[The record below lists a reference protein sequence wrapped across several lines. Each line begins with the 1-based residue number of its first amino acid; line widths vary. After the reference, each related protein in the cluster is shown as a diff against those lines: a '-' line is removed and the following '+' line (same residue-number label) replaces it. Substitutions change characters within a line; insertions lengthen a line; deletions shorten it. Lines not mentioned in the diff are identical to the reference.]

1 MQFSEKYLSSK
12 ICQKMIDFPVCKI
25 NLGLNIIQKRPDG
38 FHNIETVFYPVK
50 WTDALEIIEGGDLSF
65 ELFITGLKVEGN
77 VEENIIFK
85 AYKLLSENHKLPNLK
100 VYLHKVLP
108 MGAGLGGGS
117 SDAAFFLKLANKQL
131 KLNLST
137 KKLTEM
143 ARKLGSD
150 CAFFIENTP
159 VFARGKGDEFEAIN
173 VDLSQY
179 HILVVYPG
187 INSNTKEAYEGVVPV
202 QPSRSVKDIVTKE
215 PIEKWKDLLVN
226 DFEKS
231 IFKKYPEIEKLK
243 SDLYKSG
250 ATYASLSGSGSA
262 VFGIFKEKPEI
273 SFPENY
279 SSYLQKS
286 Q

>member
-1 MQFSEKYLSSK
+1 MKYIYQAK
-12 ICQKMIDFPVCKI
+12 ICQKMIDFPNCKI
-25 NLGLNIIQKRPDG
+25 NLGLNITQKRHDG
-38 FHNIETVFYPVK
+38 FHNIETVFYPVN
-50 WTDALEIIEGGDLSF
+50 WSDSIEIIEGGSQSF
-65 ELFITGLKVEGN
+65 ELFISGLKVEGN
-77 VEENIIFK
+77 TSENIIYKAFK
-85 AYKLLSENHKLPNLK
+85 LISEDHKLPNLK

-117 SDAAFFLKLANKQL
+117 SDAAFFMKLANKQI

-137 KKLTEM
+137 EKLTEI

-159 VFARGKGDEFEAIN
+159 VFAKGKGDEFEVVN

-179 HILVVYPG
+179 YILLVYPG
-187 INSNTKEAYEGVVPV
+187 VHSNTKEAYEGCIPT
-202 QPSRSVKDIVTKE
+202 QPSRSVKDIVSKE
-215 PIEKWKDLLVN
+215 PIEKWKDLLMN

-243 SDLYKSG
+243 NDLYKNG
-250 ATYASLSGSGSA
+250 AIYASLSGSGSA
-262 VFGIFKEKPEI
+262 VFGIFKTIPEI

-279 SSYLQKS
+279 LVHLQNPKI
-286 Q
+286 

>member
-1 MQFSEKYLSSK
+1 
-12 ICQKMIDFPVCKI
+12 MIDFPACKI
-25 NLGLNIIQKRPDG
+25 NLGLNITEKRSDG

-50 WTDALEIIEGGDLSF
+50 WTDALEIIVGGDSPF
-65 ELFITGLKVEGN
+65 ELFISGIKVEGN
-77 VEENIIFK
+77 TEENIVFK
-85 AYKLLSENHKLPNLK
+85 AYKLLSENRKLPPLK
-100 VYLHKVLP
+100 VFLHKVLP

-137 KKLTEM
+137 EKLTEM

-159 VFARGKGDEFEAIN
+159 VFAKGKGDEFEN
-173 VDLSQY
+173 VKVDLSKY

-187 INSNTKEAYEGVVPV
+187 IHCDTKGAYENAVPV
-202 QPSRSVKDIVTKE
+202 IPKKSIKE
-215 PIEKWKDLLVN
+215 IITQPIETWKNELVN

-243 SDLYKSG
+243 QQLYDSG
-250 ATYASLSGSGSA
+250 ALYASLSGSGSA

-273 SFPENY
+273 EFPQNY
-279 SSYLQKS
+279 FWHLS
-286 Q
+286 

>member
-1 MQFSEKYLSSK
+1 
-12 ICQKMIDFPVCKI
+12 MIDFPNCKI
-25 NLGLNIIQKRPDG
+25 NLGLNVTQKRPDG
-38 FHNIETVFYPVK
+38 FHNIETVFYPVNWK
-50 WTDALEIIEGGDLSF
+50 DSIEIIEGGNQAF
-65 ELFITGLKVEGN
+65 ELQISGLKIEGN
-77 VEENIIFK
+77 IEENIIFK
-85 AYKLLSENHKLPNLK
+85 AYKLLAQEALLPNLK

-117 SDAAFFLKLANKQL
+117 SNAAFFLKLVNKQL

-137 KKLTEM
+137 EKLTEM

-159 VFARGKGDEFEAIN
+159 VFAKGKGDEFEAIKL
-173 VDLSQY
+173 DLSKY

-187 INSNTKEAYEGVVPV
+187 IHSNTKEAYDGVIPT
-202 QPSRSVKDIVTKE
+202 QPTKSIRDIVTKE
-215 PIEKWKDLLVN
+215 PIENWKALLEN

-243 SDLYKSG
+243 NTLYQNG
-250 ATYASLSGSGSA
+250 AIYASLSGSGSA
-262 VFGIFKEKPEI
+262 VFGIFKTKPEI

-279 SSYLQKS
+279 SRFLQEAK
-286 Q
+286 

>member
-1 MQFSEKYLSSK
+1 VKNIYQAK
-12 ICQKMIDFPVCKI
+12 ICQKMIDFPLSKI
-25 NLGLNIIQKRPDG
+25 NLGLNITQKRHDG

-50 WTDALEIIEGGDLSF
+50 WTDALEIIEGGNLPF

-77 VEENIIFK
+77 IEENIIFK
-85 AYKLLSENHKLPNLK
+85 AFKLLSENHKLPNLK

-117 SDAAFFLKLANKQL
+117 SDAAFFMKLANKQL

-137 KKLTEM
+137 EKLTEM

-159 VFARGKGDEFEAIN
+159 VFAKGKGDEFESVN
-173 VDLSQY
+173 LDLSQY

-187 INSNTKEAYEGVVPV
+187 IHSNTKEAYEGIIPE
-202 QPSRSVKDIVTKE
+202 QPLRSVKDIVSKE
-215 PIEKWKDLLVN
+215 PIEKWKTLLVN

-243 SDLYKSG
+243 NTLYQNG
-250 ATYASLSGSGSA
+250 AIYASLSGSGSA

-273 SFPENY
+273 GFPGNHLSF
-279 SSYLQKS
+279 S
-286 Q
+286 QGGS

>member
-1 MQFSEKYLSSK
+1 
-12 ICQKMIDFPVCKI
+12 MIDFPNCKI
-25 NLGLNIIQKRPDG
+25 NLGLNITQKRPDG

-50 WTDALEIIEGGDLSF
+50 WTDALEVIEGGTKPF
-65 ELFITGLKVEGN
+65 ELIASGLKIGGN
-77 VEENIIFK
+77 IEENIIFK
-85 AYKLLSENHKLPNLK
+85 AYKLLSENSILPNIK

-117 SDAAFFLKLANKQL
+117 ADAAFFLKMANKKL

-137 KKLTEM
+137 EKLTDL

-150 CAFFIENTP
+150 CAFFIQNTP
-159 VFARGKGDEFEAIN
+159 VFAKGKGDEFESYN
-173 VDLSQY
+173 LDLSQY

-187 INSNTKEAYEGVVPV
+187 INSNTKEAYEGVVPA
-202 QPSRSVKDIVTKE
+202 QPQKSVKEILNQ
-215 PIEKWKDLLVN
+215 PINTWKDFLVN

-243 SDLYKSG
+243 QQLYDNG
-250 ATYASLSGSGSA
+250 AVYASLSGSGSA

-273 SFPENY
+273 AFPKTYNWFV
-279 SSYLQKS
+279 Q
-286 Q
+286 

>member
-1 MQFSEKYLSSK
+1 
-12 ICQKMIDFPVCKI
+12 MIDFANCKI
-25 NLGLNIIQKRPDG
+25 NLGLNVTQKRPDG
-38 FHNIETVFYPVK
+38 FHNIETVFYPVNWK
-50 WTDALEIIEGGDLSF
+50 DSIEIIEAGNQAFDLQIS
-65 ELFITGLKVEGN
+65 GLKVQGN
-77 VEENIIFK
+77 IEENIVFK
-85 AYKLLSENHKLPNLK
+85 AYKLLGKEAKLPNLK

-117 SDAAFFLKLANKQL
+117 SDAAFFLKLANKQF

-137 KKLTEM
+137 EKLTEM

-159 VFARGKGDEFEAIN
+159 VFARGKGDDFETAN

-187 INSNTKEAYEGVVPV
+187 VHSNTKEAYDGCIPT
-202 QPSRSVKDIVTKE
+202 QPTKSIKDIVTKE
-215 PIEKWKDLLVN
+215 PIENWKSLLVN

-243 SDLYKSG
+243 NTLYQNG
-250 ATYASLSGSGSA
+250 AIYSSLSGSGSA
-262 VFGIFKEKPEI
+262 VFGVFKSKPEI

-279 SSYLQKS
+279 SFYLQEAK
-286 Q
+286 